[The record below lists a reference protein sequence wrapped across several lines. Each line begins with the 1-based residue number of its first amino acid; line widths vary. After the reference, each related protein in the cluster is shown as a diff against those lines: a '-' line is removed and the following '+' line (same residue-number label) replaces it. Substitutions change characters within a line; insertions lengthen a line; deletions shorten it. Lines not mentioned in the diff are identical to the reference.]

1 MQSTF
6 LLIVNL
12 PGLVGREGRGK
23 GGGSPGEQG
32 AGRVREA
39 GEERAGSGSPKRV
52 GSRREMQNANYC
64 QLLTP

>member
-1 MQSTF
+1 M
-6 LLIVNL
+6 
-12 PGLVGREGRGK
+12 GREGRGK

-32 AGRVREA
+32 GGRVREA

-64 QLLTP
+64 QLLTLSMLTLSSGYNPLN

>member
-1 MQSTF
+1 M
-6 LLIVNL
+6 
-12 PGLVGREGRGK
+12 GREGRGK

-64 QLLTP
+64 QLLTLSMLTLSSGYNPLN

>member
-1 MQSTF
+1 M
-6 LLIVNL
+6 
-12 PGLVGREGRGK
+12 GREGRGK
-23 GGGSPGEQG
+23 EGGSPGEQG

-64 QLLTP
+64 QLLTLSMLTLSSGYNPLN

>member
-1 MQSTF
+1 M
-6 LLIVNL
+6 
-12 PGLVGREGRGK
+12 GREGRGK

-39 GEERAGSGSPKRV
+39 GEERAESGSPKRV

-64 QLLTP
+64 QLLTLSMLTLSSGYNPLN

>member
-1 MQSTF
+1 M
-6 LLIVNL
+6 
-12 PGLVGREGRGK
+12 GKEGRGK

-64 QLLTP
+64 QLLTLSMLTLSSGYNPLN